1 MKKGRLF
8 LLTATAL
15 LVLLTCACEKDYRMG
30 WMGQFGYDVTIKSW
44 IEGDSSI
51 TVRYESGNLFVE
63 ESEDSCVMITLS
75 DSTWYWRCQV
85 YSDGNLKLIESS
97 SYCRHFDGHFSQ
109 SDSLYINCSYGGLGG
124 GVSREYRCK
133 KK

>member
-8 LLTATAL
+8 LLTVTAL
-15 LVLLTCACEKDYRMG
+15 LVLLTCACEKDYRMS
-30 WMGQFGYDVTIKSW
+30 WMGQFSYDVTINSW
-44 IEGDSSI
+44 MLDD
-51 TVRYESGNLFVE
+51 TNMVVQYESGNLFVE
-63 ESEDSCVMITLS
+63 DSEDSCVMIMLS

-85 YSDGNLKLIESS
+85 SSDGNLKLIESS
-97 SYCRHFDGHFSQ
+97 SYCCHFDGRFSQ

-124 GVSREYRCK
+124 GGYREYRCK